1 MKWKKL
7 GQVFD
12 PTTYND
18 GFSRDFMKTHS
29 QCTSVIELDNCL
41 RVFFSCRP
49 LNDKDGQA
57 KSYTT
62 FLDLDKENL
71 FSILNFPSISICL
84 FLLILSEP
92 SDIKFP

>member
-12 PTTYND
+12 PTTFND

-41 RVFFSCRP
+41 RVFFS
-49 LNDKDGQA
+49 
-57 KSYTT
+57 
-62 FLDLDKENL
+62 
-71 FSILNFPSISICL
+71 
-84 FLLILSEP
+84 
-92 SDIKFP
+92 